1 MTEAS
6 AKPSATDLAA
16 LETKLAAAR
25 TRLILDK
32 PFLGSLV
39 LRLPLRAA
47 DASWCP
53 TTATDARAFY
63 FNPEY
68 IDALSLAET
77 QFMLAHEALHCALS
91 HFARRQHRVKHKW
104 DLACDYAINPLL
116 IDEGLKPPP
125 NALFMPA
132 YLGMT
137 AEEIYPLIDDN
148 DQSET
153 LDTHAYDQDS
163 DSQLGSQQGSQQGRQ
178 GQGMNERDL
187 AERARSAR
195 SRDGGGGGLGDTG
208 QRADQDAGQAPAQA
222 SAREPGPTSTETS
235 SGQDS
240 KQSTEAEA
248 PEAKP
253 PENRDATGQDA
264 PPPLTPDERDTLS
277 VQWQQRMAGAA
288 QQAMQA
294 GKLGGALRRLIDHLL
309 QPQLPWRMLLARHMS
324 ALARDDYSYARPS
337 RREGEFIL
345 PRLRSDQLDLV
356 VGLDTSGSI
365 RDSEIEEFIAEID
378 ALKGQVRARVTL
390 LPCDAALSPGAPF
403 EFEPWETFQ
412 RPETLHG
419 QGGTS
424 FVPVFDWLRDQGR
437 QPDLLLYFTDALGA
451 FPPAAPAYPVLWLVK
466 GRASVPWGERIQLN

>member
-1 MTEAS
+1 MT
-6 AKPSATDLAA
+6 KPGAGTADTDLSA

-47 DASWCP
+47 DAGWCP

-68 IDALSLAET
+68 IAALSLAET

-91 HFARRQHRVKHKW
+91 HFARRQHRVRHKW

-116 IDEGLKPPP
+116 LNEGLKPPP
-125 NALFMPA
+125 NALVMPA

-163 DSQLGSQQGSQQGRQ
+163 DSQQGSQ
-178 GQGMNERDL
+178 GQSLSERDL
-187 AERARSAR
+187 AAGSRARESGEGER
-195 SRDGGGGGLGDTG
+195 GGMGQGESPRAEVGASGG
-208 QRADQDAGQAPAQA
+208 
-222 SAREPGPTSTETS
+222 EGP
-235 SGQDS
+235 
-240 KQSTEAEA
+240 
-248 PEAKP
+248 
-253 PENRDATGQDA
+253 A
-264 PPPLTPDERDTLS
+264 PPDGQIAPLPLTPDEREQLR
-277 VQWQQRMAGAA
+277 VQWQQRLAGAA

-294 GKLGGALRRLIDHLL
+294 GKLGGELRRLIDHLL
-309 QPQLPWRMLLARHMS
+309 QPRLPWRMLLARYLS

-337 RREGEFIL
+337 RREGDFIL

-356 VGLDTSGSI
+356 IGLDTSGSI
-365 RDSEIEEFIAEID
+365 RDGEIEEFIAEID
-378 ALKGQVRARVTL
+378 ALKGQLRARVTL

-403 EFEPWETFQ
+403 EFEPWERFE
-412 RPETLHG
+412 RPERLHG

-424 FVPVFDWLRDQGR
+424 FVPVFDWLAGRDR
-437 QPDLLLYFTDALGA
+437 QPDLLLYFTDAQGV
-451 FPPAAPAYPVLWLVK
+451 FPPAAPAFPVLWLVK
-466 GRASVPWGERIQLN
+466 GRSPVPWGERIALN